1 MKLKIIAILFIFLN
15 VFFSQLTAQ
24 ELYLENA
31 RPKPHLFK
39 YSYLQLDVNYLHY
52 QIKNTPTSGLSVNGA
67 AVFGDR
73 FATGLALDIT
83 DSRRVPFFQ
92 AGANVPNVFEY
103 SQVSWYNELFF
114 HPDSRIDISLPLKLG
129 VGHATVSP
137 QQNFRFGE
145 TLFSGKNRLSNDYFF
160 VSEFGVNVS
169 AHLLRTLDLNVGG
182 SYRLTSGANGQVIN
196 DGYTNYAVHVGLRFR
211 ISKTHAATASS
222 IFHRH

>member
-1 MKLKIIAILFIFLN
+1 MKTPTVAVLLTSLCL
-15 VFFSQLTAQ
+15 FFSQLTAQ
-24 ELYLENA
+24 ELYLDNA
-31 RPKPHLFK
+31 RPKSHPFK

-52 QIKNTPTSGLSVNGA
+52 QVKNTPTSGLSVNGA

-73 FATGLALDIT
+73 LATGLALDIT
-83 DSRRVPFFQ
+83 DSRSVPFFQ

-103 SQVSWYNELFF
+103 SQFSWYNEVFF

-137 QQNFRFGE
+137 ESSFTFGE
-145 TLFSGKNRLSNDYFF
+145 TLFSSKNRLSNDFFF
-160 VSEFGVNVS
+160 VSELGVNVS

-182 SYRLTSGANGQVIN
+182 SYRLTSGADGQVIS

-211 ISKTHAATASS
+211 ISKKHAATANS